1 MHARISK
8 NLVSFP
14 IVRRGN
20 WHVKVSIFKDE
31 QLLLIA
37 NHLLLDCCVVKTFQ
51 NNDEA
56 IDFINFIVEKD
67 YYE

>member
-1 MHARISK
+1 MQAKIYK
-8 NLVSFP
+8 NLVTFP
-14 IVRRGN
+14 NVRRGN

-31 QLLLIA
+31 QLMVVA
-37 NHLLLDCCVVKTFQ
+37 NHLLIECCVIKVFGS
-51 NNDEA
+51 NDEA